1 MEKNKRGIIKY
12 HKIEESEL
20 ENMSKD
26 HKYAPNGILKRFGYS
41 DIFKQNMQIYRMNLC
56 KDIIESIDTFDNSF
70 VEEDFFEEDLDVE
83 IRKKVEDGI
92 GELYTKISRV
102 ENYELNNKV
111 KIMKWIWIIQYFR
124 KEKYINKCGKIKYN
138 NMMKSI
144 SNRFLDTNLLISDE
158 KEIKELYNIIDK
170 KYNEYIPGYI
180 KIIKTNRTFILPFN
194 QFAYIFPETDYEEY
208 IYPIGKDVALIWKKK
223 TVENTKFPYVIL
235 SDSKMVE
242 KINIAITMSELKNN
256 KSGIFYGAEEEL
268 LKIKEIYNTDT

>member
-1 MEKNKRGIIKY
+1 
-12 HKIEESEL
+12 
-20 ENMSKD
+20 MSKD

-111 KIMKWIWIIQYFR
+111 KIMKWIWTIQYFR

-180 KIIKTNRTFILPFN
+180 KIIKTNSTFILPFN

-235 SDSKMVE
+235 SDSKMIE
-242 KINIAITMSELKNN
+242 KINMAITMSELKNN

-268 LKIKEIYNTDT
+268 LRIKEIYNTDT